1 VILQSIVPNRIR
13 QAGTGIE
20 VVTTVFTLGPI
31 KLVVIA
37 NLPDNG
43 DSGTSYVKLELVTS
57 ADRREAEPVWSLWE
71 APAVRQNR
79 EKKNE

>member
-1 VILQSIVPNRIR
+1 MILQSIVPNRIR

-20 VVTTVFTLGPI
+20 LVTTIFTLGPI

-43 DSGTSYVKLELVTS
+43 DSGTSYVKLELVPS
-57 ADRREAEPVWSLWE
+57 AEERDPSPRWSVWE
-71 APAVRQNR
+71 APAGRQNR
-79 EKKNE
+79 EK

>member
-57 ADRREAEPVWSLWE
+57 QEQREPSPVWSVWE
-71 APAVRQNR
+71 Q
-79 EKKNE
+79 KK